1 MKLSKRL
8 LTCANFAQGFNRL
21 ADIGTDHAQLP
32 IYCVKEGFVTSAQA
46 IDNKEG
52 PFVIAFS
59 NVKKEQLD
67 HKIDVVLGYGLEK
80 IDDDVDVVVISGMG
94 GSLIA
99 RILQRDN
106 LKNVKRFV
114 LQPNN
119 DTEAI
124 RKSLSKIDFMIT
136 EELVMIDNKK
146 LYDVIVIEKGTRIYN
161 NLELAFGPI
170 NLKEKPYYFV
180 KRIEREIEKLTEITM
195 NVIDPSQKLQIL
207 ARIKLLEEAL
217 Q

>member
-8 LTCANFAQGFNRL
+8 LSCAHFTQGFNRL
-21 ADIGTDHAQLP
+21 ADIGTDHAMLP
-32 IYCVKEGFVTSAQA
+32 IYCVKEGYVSTAQA

-52 PFVIAFS
+52 PYVIAFS

-67 HKIDVVLGYGLEK
+67 NKIDVVLGYGLEK
-80 IDDDVDVVVISGMG
+80 IDDNVDVVVISGMG
-94 GSLIA
+94 GTLIS
-99 RILQRDN
+99 RILQRDD
-106 LKNVKRFV
+106 LKGVQRFV

-119 DTEAI
+119 DTESV
-124 RKSLSKIDFMIT
+124 RKALSGIGFKIV
-136 EELVMIDNKK
+136 EEIVLMDASK
-146 LYDVIVIEKGTRIYN
+146 LYDIIVIERGIAKYN

-170 NLKEKPYYFV
+170 NLREKPYYFV
-180 KRIEREIEKLTEITM
+180 KRIEKEIKNLTEITTK
-195 NVIDPSQKLQIL
+195 VIDPSQKLQIL